1 MRKLFLFA
9 TMAGIAVVA
18 SWSPRAEA
26 ASTYYCEAVCWNNN
40 SSSVWCVC
48 SPGTDRYNRASN
60 CADWET
66 VGGRGCFLS

>member
-1 MRKLFLFA
+1 MRKLFLLA
-9 TMAGIAVVA
+9 TMAGIVVVA
-18 SWSPRAEA
+18 SASPRAEA
-26 ASTYYCEAVCWNNN
+26 ASNYCEAVCWNTN

-48 SPGTDRYNRASN
+48 SLGTDRYNRASN